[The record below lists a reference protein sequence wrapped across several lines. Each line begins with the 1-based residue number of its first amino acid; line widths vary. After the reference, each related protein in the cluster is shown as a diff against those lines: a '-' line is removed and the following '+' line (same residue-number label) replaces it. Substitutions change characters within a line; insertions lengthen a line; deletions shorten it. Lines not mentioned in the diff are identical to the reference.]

1 MVRESSAHPS
11 PIPIPIW
18 ESPPWSRI
26 SPRARPG
33 VWAGTKLQQL
43 LRQLVFC
50 LSGKTHHLILPS
62 GTQQLPAPPRLSL
75 VSVPNPSLSKHPPSS
90 TSPDP
95 VLLLGAGSA
104 PHSVPQGPPQLHLQP
119 PRKTQHT
126 SKQPNPQTSVP
137 SIYSGEGCQDD
148 TANKNNPNHFQ
159 RTLSPPLN
167 YRESH
172 LRLKF
177 MH

>member
-11 PIPIPIW
+11 PIPIHIW

-104 PHSVPQGPPQLHLQP
+104 PHSVPQGPPSCTCSHPEKPSTPQSSRTHKPPSLPFTLGRDARMTQLT
-119 PRKTQHT
+119 KTT
-126 SKQPNPQTSVP
+126 QTIFKGHSLLP
-137 SIYSGEGCQDD
+137 
-148 TANKNNPNHFQ
+148 
-159 RTLSPPLN
+159 
-167 YRESH
+167 
-172 LRLKF
+172 
-177 MH
+177 